1 MGSLYTTGKKPEEYP
16 KDLTVYEIGARFL
29 ADLKKNLSA
38 HEWGKYDRVVN
49 DLCALAGLTE
59 AGKFSPVRLR
69 ELQVKWIQDG
79 FSRVVINKMLFKVLR
94 VFSWAVSYDL
104 IPAAV
109 LVGLKTV
116 PTLRRGTPG
125 VTETKPVDLVSEA
138 TVKQTLPFLPRPI
151 QGILLLQLATGCRV
165 GEIRNMQVKDLDRSG
180 KVWIFRPV
188 QHKNAW
194 RGKAREVPI
203 GASGQTVIKEFLKPD
218 PDAFLFASWTGKPYE
233 QSHLARAIRT
243 VCKNEKIPQWAPRQ
257 IRKLVAQKAADLVGI
272 EYASA
277 LLGHG
282 GIALTQAVYAKNLLD
297 KSTEAILK
305 MEKTS

>member
-1 MGSLYTTGKKPEEYP
+1 MGSLYTSGRKPEELP

-29 ADLKKNLSA
+29 ADLKKSLSP

-49 DLCALAGLTE
+49 DICALAGLTE
-59 AGKFSPVRLR
+59 ASKFSPVKLR
-69 ELQVKWIQDG
+69 ELQVQWIQG
-79 FSRVVINKMLFKVLR
+79 KFSRVVINKMMFKALR

-104 IPAAV
+104 IPASV

-125 VTETKPVDLVSEA
+125 VTEAKPVDMVSEA
-138 TVKQTLPFLPRPI
+138 IVKKTLPFLPRKI
-151 QGILLLQLATGCRV
+151 RGMLLLQLATGCRV
-165 GEIRNMQVKDLDRSG
+165 GEIRTMQGKDLDRSG
-180 KVWIFRPV
+180 KVWVFRPTK
-188 QHKNAW
+188 HKNSW
-194 RGKAREVPI
+194 RGKRREIPI
-203 GASGQTVIKEFLKPD
+203 GASGQVVLKEFLVPD
-218 PDAFLFASWTGKPYE
+218 PDAYLFASWAGKPYE
-233 QSHLARAIRT
+233 QSHLARAVRT
-243 VCKNEKIPQWAPRQ
+243 VCKREKIPYWSPRQ

-282 GIALTQAVYAKNLLD
+282 GIALTQAVYAKNLLE